1 MLNSV
6 LRYTVLKKEN
16 GAIECE
22 NIIHILCKFDMAN
35 YLSVFIKMNLVN
47 YMCYPRA
54 PLQLSRGPAA
64 IELLKF
70 FERKTADE
78 QYVIFN

>member
-1 MLNSV
+1 
-6 LRYTVLKKEN
+6 
-16 GAIECE
+16 
-22 NIIHILCKFDMAN
+22 MAN

-47 YMCYPRA
+47 YLCYPRA

-70 FERKTADE
+70 FRHKTADE